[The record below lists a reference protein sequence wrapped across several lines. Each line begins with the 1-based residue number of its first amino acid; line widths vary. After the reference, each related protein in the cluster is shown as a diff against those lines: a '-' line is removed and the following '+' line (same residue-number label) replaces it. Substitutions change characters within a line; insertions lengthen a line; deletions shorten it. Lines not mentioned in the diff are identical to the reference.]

1 MIVANGSMVIDGA
14 RFNPSSTPRRLF
26 PLLLVILC
34 GITRHAYSLQTSAQI
49 FPSLSNCNFDT
60 NGERRLAQRLV
71 DKLPEDCWIWYN
83 VRVKGCYPDFLVL
96 SPRCGVL
103 VLEVKDYHLSTI
115 VETNPKEWN
124 IRVEGNVLRTTH
136 PLEQARRY
144 TYAVL
149 EALRE
154 LPAETEGE
162 HSTDL
167 THVLRWS
174 FGVVLTNISRRDVHN
189 VVIDSTRLICK
200 EDILDRV
207 DSQQFCQSLW
217 DMFPYA
223 QSRVLST
230 DEIDRIRWALFPEI
244 RVNPTAVVETKVE
257 TRRPTTHDYGNSVS
271 LYVLDKEQE
280 VVARNMGRGHRVI
293 HGVAGSGKTL
303 LLIYRA
309 LQLAESLLPTEQVLL
324 ICYNEPLAVYLSN
337 ILQQYGVTAS
347 TSKIHVRHFH
357 KWCREQLV
365 EHGVALPATG
375 GSIGD
380 MMKEMERKL
389 IQGVTDGR
397 IPRRQYRAILIDEG
411 HDFEPEWLRLLAND
425 MLDPC
430 TDDLVLAFDDNQNIY
445 QRRQRYKFT
454 FKSVGI
460 QAVGRTTILRT
471 NYRNTK
477 QILNLVTRVGATE
490 ERLSEDDGTIPCL
503 KPIASC
509 RQGPEPEV
517 IEASSLQAEID
528 IIASSIRLLPYA
540 WNDMAILCWT
550 QTQLKQV
557 ATILVKHNIP
567 HQVRTRSGTYKPS
580 QPTVKVMTI
589 HASKG
594 LQFSFVAIVSQP
606 GRGPSKQDLSLF
618 AVGATRATYH
628 LILGV
633 RGAWKEFLLR

>member
-1 MIVANGSMVIDGA
+1 
-14 RFNPSSTPRRLF
+14 
-26 PLLLVILC
+26 
-34 GITRHAYSLQTSAQI
+34 
-49 FPSLSNCNFDT
+49 
-60 NGERRLAQRLV
+60 
-71 DKLPEDCWIWYN
+71 
-83 VRVKGCYPDFLVL
+83 
-96 SPRCGVL
+96 
-103 VLEVKDYHLSTI
+103 
-115 VETNPKEWN
+115 
-124 IRVEGNVLRTTH
+124 
-136 PLEQARRY
+136 
-144 TYAVL
+144 
-149 EALRE
+149 
-154 LPAETEGE
+154 
-162 HSTDL
+162 
-167 THVLRWS
+167 
-174 FGVVLTNISRRDVHN
+174 
-189 VVIDSTRLICK
+189 
-200 EDILDRV
+200 
-207 DSQQFCQSLW
+207 
-217 DMFPYA
+217 
-223 QSRVLST
+223 
-230 DEIDRIRWALFPEI
+230 
-244 RVNPTAVVETKVE
+244 
-257 TRRPTTHDYGNSVS
+257 
-271 LYVLDKEQE
+271 
-280 VVARNMGRGHRVI
+280 
-293 HGVAGSGKTL
+293 
-303 LLIYRA
+303 
-309 LQLAESLLPTEQVLL
+309 
-324 ICYNEPLAVYLSN
+324 
-337 ILQQYGVTAS
+337 
-347 TSKIHVRHFH
+347 
-357 KWCREQLV
+357 V